1 MAQSVGRT
9 YMVVISFLNSNE
21 EIVVR
26 NPKSKIF
33 FCKLFVV
40 LFVVYDFTIYTYLT
54 LVKVA
59 KLMASE
65 ARGLHS
71 PSPF

>member
-1 MAQSVGRT
+1 
-9 YMVVISFLNSNE
+9 MVVISFLNSNE

-26 NPKSKIF
+26 NPKSKIFF